1 MLDWEQVLR
10 DDGPPVWR
18 TACRLL
24 GNAHDAQDCFQD
36 ARTEVVER
44 SNRELIQNPRALLQ
58 RVVTSRSLDRL
69 RRRYRRKASSLS
81 EEMDVPDSTPQPQQ
95 HLETLEMLD
104 SLRDALAMLP
114 ENQAQAF
121 VLHCVEDWSYQQI
134 ADHLSITPG
143 AVGMLL
149 LRARTRLKEALSAAD
164 GTPLWS
170 NPR

>member
-1 MLDWEQVLR
+1 MLDWEQVLK

-36 ARTEVVER
+36 ALAEVVER
-44 SNRELIQNPRALLQ
+44 SNREPIQNPRALLQ
-58 RVVTSRSLDRL
+58 RVVTSRALDRL

-81 EEMDVPDSTPQPQQ
+81 EEMDLPDSTPQPQQ
-95 HLETLEMLD
+95 HLESMEMLN
-104 SLRDALAMLP
+104 SLRDALAALP
-114 ENQAQAF
+114 ESQGHAF

-149 LRARTRLKEALSAAD
+149 MRARTRLREALSTAD
-164 GTPLWS
+164 GSPLRS
-170 NPR
+170 NSR